1 MWWRPGIAGSDM
13 CRLACR
19 LLHKWGEFGGVQT
32 VTSSP
37 NAGVGWWDGCRGN
50 RHPLFLYR
58 CPGNWSFD
66 KLQIRI
72 DEVSLIV
79 IVPAL
84 VTVAG
89 IDVIVVGLVNAFRAR
104 SQSVRAKQ

>member
-1 MWWRPGIAGSDM
+1 MVVAGIVLFSFCIVA
-13 CRLACR
+13 LAI
-19 LLHKWGEFGGVQT
+19 G
-32 VTSSP
+32 
-37 NAGVGWWDGCRGN
+37 A
-50 RHPLFLYR
+50 
-58 CPGNWSFD
+58 FD

-89 IDVIVVGLVNAFRAR
+89 IVVIVVGLVNAFRAR
-104 SQSVRAKQ
+104 SQSGRTTQ